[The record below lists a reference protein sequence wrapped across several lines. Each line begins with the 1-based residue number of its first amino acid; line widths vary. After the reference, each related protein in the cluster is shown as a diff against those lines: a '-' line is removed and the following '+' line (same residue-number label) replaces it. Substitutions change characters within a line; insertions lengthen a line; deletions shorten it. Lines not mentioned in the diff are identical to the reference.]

1 VLECVPPPVAAR
13 ISRRLAIPTIGIGSG
28 DATDGQVLV
37 LHDLLGLSDARAR
50 FVKRFAEVGAAMAD
64 GVAAY
69 AAEVRE
75 RRYPGPEHTYPMP
88 AEELSAFETAIDA
101 AGMGTNTLA
110 DW

>member
-1 VLECVPPPVAAR
+1 
-13 ISRRLAIPTIGIGSG
+13 
-28 DATDGQVLV
+28 
-37 LHDLLGLSDARAR
+37 
-50 FVKRFAEVGAAMAD
+50 MAD